1 MEFSE
6 IIWSFYEKNKRSFP
20 WRDTTAPYAILV
32 SEIMLQQTQTH
43 RVLPKYLGWLQ
54 TFPTVRALSTASLFD
69 VLQAWSGLGY
79 NRRAKFLLEAAK
91 ELANRSTFPT
101 TYEELVALSGIGE
114 YTANAVLAFAFN
126 QPTVVL
132 ETNIRTAI
140 IHHFFTDEEK
150 ISDKQ
155 IKEKLQQLIESEKD
169 PRNWYYALM
178 DYGSWLKS
186 EGVDYFYKQKNYTK
200 QKAFKGSE
208 RFVRGWIL
216 KQLTL
221 TNTPLVIKSIRLVG
235 YPATQVKK
243 IIIDMVN
250 EGLLVKTNNTVCIPN
265 R

>member
-1 MEFSE
+1 MEFSKA
-6 IIWSFYEKNKRSFP
+6 IWSFYEKNKRSFP
-20 WRDTTAPYAILV
+20 WRDTTDPYAILV

-43 RVLPKYLGWLQ
+43 RVLPKYVNWLQ
-54 TFPTVRALSTASLFD
+54 TFPTIQTLATATLFD

-79 NRRAKFLLEAAK
+79 NRRAKYLLEAAK
-91 ELANRSTFPT
+91 VLAAKSDFPT
-101 TYEELVALSGIGE
+101 TYKELVALPGIGE

-140 IHHFFTDEEK
+140 IHHFFVDDDK
-150 ISDKQ
+150 ITDKQ
-155 IKEKLQQLIESEKD
+155 IKEKLQSLIESEKD

-186 EGVDYFYKQKNYTK
+186 EGIDYFHKQKNYSK

-221 TNTPLVIKSIRLVG
+221 TNQPITLKSIRLVG
-235 YPATQVKK
+235 YTKKQVTK
-243 IIIDMVN
+243 ITNDMVN
-250 EGLLVKTNNTVCIPN
+250 EKLLRKVGNAICIPN
-265 R
+265 D